1 MFREKKD
8 DSSGEEEDIL
18 TGQEDCLLDAG
29 AVEGDSTNDTRLAD
43 LLSDTSM
50 MEGNKSKPVV
60 TNGRGTQTGMAGR
73 GSIGGTGP
81 RAGSQGVRLHPPT
94 TTTTTHHPPSPAV
107 NLKDDTGPVGEY
119 LGECVYDNGVCR
131 THGEAEKL
139 WRPSKVWAKKKN
151 GVFGWKYS
159 KETYFSC
166 RKFTR
171 KPVETDRP
179 TFVSMGGSTALHSTT
194 NFTILCNGG
203 IRGRRG
209 FVNKKS
215 TDRK

>member
-1 MFREKKD
+1 MESPKGEKTIAKL
-8 DSSGEEEDIL
+8 SSSWL
-18 TGQEDCLLDAG
+18 VQ
-29 AVEGDSTNDTRLAD
+29 SSLAE
-43 LLSDTSM
+43 LRFALYL
-50 MEGNKSKPVV
+50 
-60 TNGRGTQTGMAGR
+60 
-73 GSIGGTGP
+73 II
-81 RAGSQGVRLHPPT
+81 
-94 TTTTTHHPPSPAV
+94 TTTTHHPPSPAV

-194 NFTILCNGG
+194 NFTVLCNGG

-209 FVNKKS
+209 FESKKS